1 MVSLG
6 PAMLIGLLFM
16 GIGLLVSWRLKQ
28 RFAEFSKIRSLSG
41 LSGREIAERML
52 HDYGIYDV
60 QITCVPGQLTDH
72 YNPANK
78 TVNLSEEVYHGTNA
92 AATAVAAHECGHAVQ
107 HSKAY
112 KPLEWRSKL
121 VPLQHASGTI
131 LNVLMMLS
139 FVGGALLSNLFP
151 VKLLLLVIVVAYGI
165 IALFSIVTLPVE
177 FDASKRALA
186 WIERSGTATREEY
199 ERSKSALNLAAST
212 YVVAALG
219 AIVTLIYYL
228 LSFLGANDD

>member
-28 RFAEFSKIRSLSG
+28 RFAEYSKIHSISG

-60 QITCVPGQLTDH
+60 RITCVPGQLTDH
-72 YNPANK
+72 YNPIDK

-92 AATAVAAHECGHAVQ
+92 AAMAVAAHECGHAVQ
-107 HSKAY
+107 HAKAY

-131 LNVLMMLS
+131 LNILMMLS
-139 FVGGALLSNLFP
+139 FIGGALLSNLFP
-151 VKLLLLVIVVAYGI
+151 VKFLLLVIVIAYGI
-165 IALFSIVTLPVE
+165 IALFSLVTLPVE

-199 ERSKSALNLAAST
+199 ERSKSALNLAATT

-228 LSFLGANDD
+228 LSFLGANEE

>member
-107 HSKAY
+107 HAKAY

-131 LNVLMMLS
+131 LNILMMLS
-139 FVGGALLSNLFP
+139 FLGGALLSNLFP
-151 VKLLLLVIVVAYGI
+151 VKMLLLVIVIAYGI

-199 ERSKSALNLAAST
+199 ERSKKALSLAAST

-228 LSFLGANDD
+228 LSFLGTNDD

>member
-52 HDYGIYDV
+52 RDYGIYNV
-60 QITCVPGQLTDH
+60 QVTCVPGQLTDH
-72 YNPANK
+72 YNPLNK

-107 HSKAY
+107 HAKAY

-121 VPLQHASGTI
+121 VPLQHASGTV

-139 FVGGALLSNLFP
+139 FLGGAFLSNLFP
-151 VKLLLLVIVVAYGI
+151 MKMMLLVIVIAYGI

-186 WIERSGTATREEY
+186 WIERSGTSTQEEY
-199 ERSKSALNLAAST
+199 ERSKKALNLAAST